1 MKGAQ
6 LRKPITR
13 ALALGLAGFMLCLPV
28 AQACTRLTYLGDNQ
42 TVITARSMD
51 WKTDV
56 ATNLWIF
63 PQGMQRNG
71 EVGAGSIKWT
81 SRYGSVIASGY
92 DIATTDGG
100 QRGRFGRQP
109 AVAGGVGI
117 PNGQKH

>member
-6 LRKPITR
+6 LRKPITH

-63 PQGMQRNG
+63 PRVCSVMAKWAQVRSSGLRVM
-71 EVGAGSIKWT
+71 GA
-81 SRYGSVIASGY
+81 
-92 DIATTDGG
+92 
-100 QRGRFGRQP
+100 
-109 AVAGGVGI
+109 
-117 PNGQKH
+117 